1 MALVFSKLPHAADA
15 FLRSR
20 RLLPTVRGGG
30 GGVMLLRLLLLLLL
44 RESAVAA
51 ARRQASASRPAVAP
65 SSAWNRPS
73 PRREAEWCEGAA
85 QAVLPSG
92 ARGGGAAAREPGP
105 ETAGGRKV
113 RGEAVPLRL
122 RLGRARRRAGPG
134 TPAPV
139 VEVGGRGGGAGRRRG
154 RSSASA
160 SARQLGASL
169 WEIHDAAPEGRRRR
183 RGGKGL
189 ASPGREGAA
198 GVDESDQGS
207 AVNQFISPVRS
218 LDIQRF
224 RVPSSSLKT
233 STELLK
239 VLNRIWSL
247 EEQHTANL
255 SVVNGLRT
263 KLLRKNKEH
272 AKIEG
277 AVHSLQGEL
286 ADERRL
292 RRHSEE
298 LHRKLG
304 KEISEIK
311 SAFLKE
317 VKELEK
323 EKQANHILEELCDQF
338 AMGIRNYEDEVRVVK
353 QRQVKNYE
361 LNFDKSVLYIAEAWI
376 DGRVQMQNIDAKEG
390 PAQKAMITERFG
402 SEIQA
407 FLLSKRSG
415 SSKHDE
421 KYRNDNTT
429 LRRQSLESVHLNG
442 ATSAPQFAEDDD
454 DGSVASDLHCFE
466 LNMHGNGIR
475 NYGHMEHRRS
485 GRTSM
490 DIPKG
495 RSEDIHGITAEGSYK
510 DNTRSNNNNLQ
521 HATKRSGIDSH
532 YNAGVTLAEER
543 NGITN
548 THISRGSHNDSSKNN
563 TEAPHVTC
571 LGQESFDHYSRT
583 SLFCEGTTSGDLGNL
598 GSPTQPLTYQSTS
611 LEPGDIRILTR
622 AASMCGGKHAEGKI
636 TTSKARG
643 ATCPI
648 EGIRR
653 FLKLKQQE
661 EIKVLPTVAASGI
674 LIPTRLIKAVKE

>member
-1 MALVFSKLPHAADA
+1 MEPPVPAAA
-15 FLRSR
+15 
-20 RLLPTVRGGG
+20 GGG
-30 GGVMLLRLLLLLLL
+30 G
-44 RESAVAA
+44 
-51 ARRQASASRPAVAP
+51 
-65 SSAWNRPS
+65 
-73 PRREAEWCEGAA
+73 CEGAA

-92 ARGGGAAAREPGP
+92 ARGGGAAVREPGP
-105 ETAGGRKV
+105 ETTGGRKV

-134 TPAPV
+134 TPAPSWKL
-139 VEVGGRGGGAGRRRG
+139 EDEEAALAAAAR

-198 GVDESDQGS
+198 GVDESDQPQDSDGFGGCLASSSMKHHRLHDESSHRRHLFSPASYTSSIGGS

-255 SVVNGLRT
+255 SVVNGLRLELQQAQAHIRELMQERRQYRHEVSS
-263 KLLRKNKEH
+263 LLRQLSENKVAKKNKEH

-286 ADERRL
+286 AAERRL

-317 VKELEK
+317 VKDLEK

-376 DGRVQMQNIDAKEG
+376 DGRVQMQNIDAKED
-390 PAQKAMITERFG
+390 PAQKAMITERLG

-442 ATSAPQFAEDDD
+442 ATSAPQLAEDDD
-454 DGSVASDLHCFE
+454 DDSVASDLHCFE

-510 DNTRSNNNNLQ
+510 GNTRSNNNNLQ

-611 LEPGDIRILTR
+611 LEPEISEFSPELPVCVVGNTLKEKLLQARLEGR
-622 AASMCGGKHAEGKI
+622 HA
-636 TTSKARG
+636 R
-643 ATCPI
+643 
-648 EGIRR
+648 
-653 FLKLKQQE
+653 LK
-661 EIKVLPTVAASGI
+661 ASGGSSSSSS
-674 LIPTRLIKAVKE
+674 RRK

>member
-1 MALVFSKLPHAADA
+1 MEPPVPAA
-15 FLRSR
+15 
-20 RLLPTVRGGG
+20 GGG
-30 GGVMLLRLLLLLLL
+30 GG
-44 RESAVAA
+44 
-51 ARRQASASRPAVAP
+51 
-65 SSAWNRPS
+65 
-73 PRREAEWCEGAA
+73 CEGAA
-85 QAVLPSG
+85 EAVLPSG

-134 TPAPV
+134 TPAPSWKLEDE
-139 VEVGGRGGGAGRRRG
+139 EVGEGEAASLAAAAR

-189 ASPGREGAA
+189 ASSAREGAA
-198 GVDESDQGS
+198 GVDESDQPQDSDGFGGCLASSSMKHHRLHDESSHRRHLFSPASYTSSIGGS
-207 AVNQFISPVRS
+207 AVNQLISPARS

-255 SVVNGLRT
+255 SVVNGLRLELQQAQAHIRELMQERRQYRHEVSS
-263 KLLRKNKEH
+263 LLRQLSENKVAKKNKEH

-311 SAFLKE
+311 SAFLKQ

-361 LNFDKSVLYIAEAWI
+361 LNFDKSVLHIAETWI

-390 PAQKAMITERFG
+390 PAQKAMITE
-402 SEIQA
+402 
-407 FLLSKRSG
+407 
-415 SSKHDE
+415 
-421 KYRNDNTT
+421 RNDNTT

-532 YNAGVTLAEER
+532 YNAGVTLPEER
-543 NGITN
+543 KGITS

-611 LEPGDIRILTR
+611 LEPEISEFSPELPVCVVGNTLKEKLLQARLEGR
-622 AASMCGGKHAEGKI
+622 HA
-636 TTSKARG
+636 R
-643 ATCPI
+643 
-648 EGIRR
+648 
-653 FLKLKQQE
+653 LK
-661 EIKVLPTVAASGI
+661 ASGGSSSSSS
-674 LIPTRLIKAVKE
+674 RRK

>member
-1 MALVFSKLPHAADA
+1 MEPPVPAAA
-15 FLRSR
+15 
-20 RLLPTVRGGG
+20 GGG
-30 GGVMLLRLLLLLLL
+30 G
-44 RESAVAA
+44 
-51 ARRQASASRPAVAP
+51 
-65 SSAWNRPS
+65 
-73 PRREAEWCEGAA
+73 CEGAA

-92 ARGGGAAAREPGP
+92 ARGGGAAVREPGP
-105 ETAGGRKV
+105 ETTGGRKV

-134 TPAPV
+134 TPAPSWKL
-139 VEVGGRGGGAGRRRG
+139 EDEEAALAAAAR

-255 SVVNGLRT
+255 SVVNGLRLELQQAQAHIRELMQERRQYRHEVSS
-263 KLLRKNKEH
+263 LLRQLSENKVAKKNKEH

-286 ADERRL
+286 AAERRL

-317 VKELEK
+317 VKDLEK

-376 DGRVQMQNIDAKEG
+376 DGRVQMQNIDAKED
-390 PAQKAMITERFG
+390 PAQKAMITERLG

-442 ATSAPQFAEDDD
+442 ATSAPQLAEDDD
-454 DGSVASDLHCFE
+454 DDSVASDLHCFE

-510 DNTRSNNNNLQ
+510 GNTRSNNNNLQ

-611 LEPGDIRILTR
+611 LEPEISEFSPELPVCVVGNTLKEKLLQARLEGR
-622 AASMCGGKHAEGKI
+622 HA
-636 TTSKARG
+636 R
-643 ATCPI
+643 
-648 EGIRR
+648 
-653 FLKLKQQE
+653 LK
-661 EIKVLPTVAASGI
+661 ASGGSSSSSS
-674 LIPTRLIKAVKE
+674 RRK